1 MTDKEQLLLNHQEP
15 NRTEQKGNARQTGEI
30 LPRSRRT
37 DRSNPHRKQDSKGVQ
52 QITTNGKEPRTRM
65 SIRMSNDRWM
75 TSGGSRR
82 SNSMRNGKQGNHRAT
97 NKVKEKKSNR

>member
-37 DRSNPHRKQDSKGVQ
+37 DRSNPYRKQDSKG
-52 QITTNGKEPRTRM
+52 I
-65 SIRMSNDRWM
+65 
-75 TSGGSRR
+75 
-82 SNSMRNGKQGNHRAT
+82 
-97 NKVKEKKSNR
+97 